1 MPLTDVI
8 ASVTSSSAKAYD
20 LYKEIGSL
28 NAGKCAD
35 VTVLKIDD
43 CDVKLEDTVGLRRN
57 VRQRIVPVAV
67 WREGSRYPIHLPT
80 VWPNEI
86 ITNMSIG
93 NAKCSIIN

>member
-43 CDVKLEDTVGLRRN
+43 CDVKLEDTN

-86 ITNMSIG
+86 ITNMSIE